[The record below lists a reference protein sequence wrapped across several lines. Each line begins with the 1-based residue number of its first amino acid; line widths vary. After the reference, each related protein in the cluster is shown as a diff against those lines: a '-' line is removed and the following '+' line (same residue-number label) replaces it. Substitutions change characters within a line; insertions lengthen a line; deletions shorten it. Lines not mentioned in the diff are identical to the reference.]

1 MSNKKYE
8 FTGETK
14 EWCGHT
20 LHRIR
25 AIVDIAYA
33 KAGEVGGWIESE
45 SNLSEDGDAWVC
57 GNAWVCG
64 DAEVCGDAKVYGN
77 AEVCGNAWVC
87 GDARV
92 CGDAAKLRE
101 ALKRAWLFVSATRES
116 FAFVH
121 EGRIERDKLCD
132 DIDAALSAPS
142 RNCDRFATVDEARKA
157 HEAICEKYG
166 KCHNGCPLNNEE
178 HYSAFDCFEAWLFAP
193 ATEKEG
199 GNDGDK

>member
-1 MSNKKYE
+1 MAD
-8 FTGETK
+8 THET
-14 EWCGHT
+14 
-20 LHRIR
+20 I
-25 AIVDIAYA
+25 ADIIAEMRGMGNYQRY
-33 KAGEVGGWIESE
+33 S
-45 SNLSEDGDAWVC
+45 GDH
-57 GNAWVCG
+57 
-64 DAEVCGDAKVYGN
+64 
-77 AEVCGNAWVC
+77 
-87 GDARV
+87 ARV
-92 CGDAAKLRE
+92 LAGRIEAAHKRERGNAAKLRE